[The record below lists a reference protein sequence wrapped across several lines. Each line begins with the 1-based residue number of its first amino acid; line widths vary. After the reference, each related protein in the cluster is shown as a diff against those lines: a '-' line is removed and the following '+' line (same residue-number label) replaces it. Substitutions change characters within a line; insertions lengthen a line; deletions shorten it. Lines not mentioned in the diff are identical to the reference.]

1 MPQSEASDM
10 TSADR
15 TEDRPPPS
23 WWRTSKLWWGIGI
36 AAVLI
41 LIIGAVIVQVVKS
54 APIAYGLFLDQ
65 LDAGNVASLTFKGT
79 EIDGRFK
86 HGLDSTT
93 ANGSARQDTFH
104 SRAPDFGD
112 PTLIPEL
119 RKQHVVIDVTSS
131 SSSWMQWFAGIPVPM
146 LLFIGAA
153 LIAGLVRLVRGGK
166 VQSGAAMPMHPMQ
179 GMMGLVSGL
188 FGKQQQAGTPPTQDG
203 DATTSG

>member
-1 MPQSEASDM
+1 M

-41 LIIGAVIVQVVKS
+41 LIIGAVIVQVVKPAS
-54 APIAYGLFLDQ
+54 IAYGLFLDQ
-65 LDAGNVASLTFKGT
+65 LDAGNVARLTFKGT
-79 EIDGRFK
+79 EIDGHFK
-86 HGLDSTT
+86 HALDSAT
-93 ANGSARQDTFH
+93 ASGSTQQDTFH
-104 SRAPDFGD
+104 SRVPDFGD
-112 PTLIPEL
+112 PTLIPAL

-131 SSSWMQWFAGIPVPM
+131 SSSWTQWFAGIPVPM

-166 VQSGAAMPMHPMQ
+166 AQSGAAMPMHPMQ

-188 FGKQQQAGTPPTQDG
+188 FGKQQQAETPPTRDG